1 MSLDGF
7 IAGPNGEY
15 DWIVQDPSIDFGAIL
30 RQFDTLIMGRGTYEL
45 MLKAGQPPASMG
57 MRAFVI
63 STTLRP
69 EDHPK
74 ETILAHGVSEKIAAL
89 KTESGKDIWLFG
101 GGVLFRSLLDAGLVD
116 SVELGVIPIL
126 LGDGIRMLP
135 IGSSRRLVLKESTA
149 LPSGILMLTYEVSN
163 KRVAPKKKH

>member
-15 DWIVQDPSIDFGAIL
+15 DWIIPDPSIDFAAIL

-45 MLKAGQPPASMG
+45 MLNAGQPPASMG

-74 ETILAHGVSEKIAAL
+74 ETILGHGVSEKIAAL

-101 GGVLFRSLLDAGLVD
+101 GGVLFRNLLDAGLVD
-116 SVELGVIPIL
+116 TVELGVIPIL

-135 IGSSRRLVLKESTA
+135 LGSSRSLVLKESTA
-149 LPSGILMLTYEVSN
+149 LPSGILMLSYEISN
-163 KRVAPKKKH
+163 KRTAAKRKR